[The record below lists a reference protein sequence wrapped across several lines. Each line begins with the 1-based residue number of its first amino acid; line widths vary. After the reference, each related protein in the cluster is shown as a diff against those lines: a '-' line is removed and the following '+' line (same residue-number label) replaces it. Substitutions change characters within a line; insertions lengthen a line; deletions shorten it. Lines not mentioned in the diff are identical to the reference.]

1 MKIYTNGTRFKNYS
15 SYEIQK
21 NRPYD
26 YANKGLLN
34 RLVSRRISCTTNPIL
49 KYVLQFVEQS
59 LIFQMKYVDML
70 QNVFNYNWKN
80 R

>member
-1 MKIYTNGTRFKNYS
+1 MKVLPNGTRFKNYGD
-15 SYEIQK
+15 YEIQK

-26 YANKGLLN
+26 YATKGLLSK
-34 RLVSRRISCTTNPIL
+34 LLSRRITRTDNPIL

-59 LIFQMKYVDML
+59 LIFQMKYIDML
-70 QNVFNYNWKN
+70 QNIFNYNWRN

>member
-34 RLVSRRISCTTNPIL
+34 RLVSRRISSTTNPIL

>member
-1 MKIYTNGTRFKNYS
+1 MKIYTNGTRFKNYGL
-15 SYEIQK
+15 YEIQK

-34 RLVSRRISCTTNPIL
+34 RIVSRRISRTTNPIL